1 MGDAGG
7 TTIALEGAAV
17 DVRADEG
24 KLQRRLGLVE
34 ASAII
39 VGTIIGT
46 GIFIVPNTIAR
57 QVETPGMVFAVWILA
72 GGLSFLGA
80 LTYAE
85 LGAAF
90 SRVGGEYVYLRL
102 AYGPLWGFL
111 YGWTQF
117 LVIKTGSIAA
127 LAAGF
132 AIYLGHFLPLSE
144 RAGKIVAIGCIL
156 ALSLVNSRG
165 VALGG
170 LVQAGLTALKV
181 ALILG
186 LVGLAFLLG
195 EGTTAHYRP
204 IAPEAVDGAWF
215 GRIGVAMVAALWA
228 YDGWNNV
235 NMVAGEIA
243 HPARTIPRALVL
255 GTLVVILVYL
265 LANLAYFYVLPIEAI
280 RASERV
286 AADAVGRV
294 LGPPGATI
302 VSLAILISILGAL
315 NGSILSGARIFYA
328 MAADGLFFKSIALV
342 HDRFRV
348 PHAAIWAQAVWAS
361 LLAASGTYEQLFT
374 YVIFA
379 AWVFYGVTT
388 IGCLLLRRKFP
399 NVERPFRTP
408 GYPVSPLLFGGLA
421 LLLTVSTFVGA
432 PRESAIGVGIM
443 LSGWPAY
450 VLWKRRLAGKD
461 FARSI

>member
-1 MGDAGG
+1 M
-7 TTIALEGAAV
+7 TE
-17 DVRADEG
+17 E
-24 KLQRRLGLVE
+24 KLRRELGLRE
-34 ASAII
+34 ASAIV

-57 QVETPGMVFAVWILA
+57 QVEAPGLVFAVWILA
-72 GGLSFLGA
+72 GGLSLLGA

-90 SRVGGEYVYLRL
+90 SRVGGEYIYLRL

-144 RAGKIVAIGCIL
+144 RAGKAVAIASIL
-156 ALSLVNSRG
+156 LLSLVNSRG
-165 VALGG
+165 VRVGG
-170 LVQAGLTALKV
+170 LLQTGLTLLKV
-181 ALILG
+181 AIILG
-186 LVGLAFLLG
+186 IVGLAFIRA
-195 EGTTAHYRP
+195 EGTAAHYRP
-204 IAPEAVDGAWF
+204 ILPEGEREGWF
-215 GRIGVAMVAALWA
+215 GRFGLAMVAALWA

-235 NMVAGEIA
+235 TMVAGEVA
-243 HPARTIPRALVL
+243 HPARTIPRALVA

-265 LANLAYFYVLPIEAI
+265 LANLAYFYVLPTEAI

-286 AADAVGRV
+286 AADVVEHV
-294 LGPPGATI
+294 LGPPGAAI

-328 MAADGLFFKSIALV
+328 MAADGLFFKKVALV
-342 HDRFRV
+342 HERFRV
-348 PHAAIWAQAVWAS
+348 PHVAIWAQAVWAS

-379 AWVFYGVTT
+379 AWIFYGLTAV
-388 IGCLLLRRKFP
+388 GCLVLRRRCSEI
-399 NVERPFRTP
+399 ERPFRAP
-408 GYPVSPLLFGGLA
+408 GYPFSPLLFGGLA
-421 LLLTVSTFVGA
+421 LLLTVSAFVGA
-432 PRESAIGVGIM
+432 PRESAIGLGIM
-443 LSGWPAY
+443 LSGLPAY
-450 VLWKRRLAGKD
+450 TLWTRKLKGEAMSEPDLTPPASSG
-461 FARSI
+461 

>member
-1 MGDAGG
+1 M
-7 TTIALEGAAV
+7 AAPMPTPS
-17 DVRADEG
+17 EE
-24 KLQRRLGLVE
+24 KLQRGLGLKE

-57 QVETPGMVFAVWILA
+57 AVEAPGLVFAVWLLA
-72 GGLSFLGA
+72 GGLSLLGA
-80 LTYAE
+80 FTYAE

-144 RAGKIVAIGCIL
+144 RGSKITAIACL
-156 ALSLVNSRG
+156 LVLSLVNCRG
-165 VALGG
+165 VRVGG
-170 LVQAGLTALKV
+170 AVQAGLTVLKLT
-181 ALILG
+181 LILG
-186 LVGLAFLLG
+186 LVGLAFILG

-204 IAPEAVDGAWF
+204 MWPEMVRDNWF
-215 GRIGVAMVAALWA
+215 GRFGVAMVAALWA
-228 YDGWNNV
+228 YDGWNNI

-265 LANLAYFYVLPIEAI
+265 LANLAYFHVLPITAI
-280 RASERV
+280 QASERV
-286 AADAVGRV
+286 AAEAIERV
-294 LGPPGATI
+294 LGAPGATI

-328 MAADGLFFKSIALV
+328 MAADGLFFRPIARV
-342 HDRFRV
+342 HERFRV
-348 PHAAIWAQAVWAS
+348 PHVAILAQAAWAA

-379 AWVFYGVTT
+379 AWVFYGLTT
-388 IGCLLLRRKFP
+388 IGCLFLRWKFP
-399 NVERPFRTP
+399 EVERPFRTP
-408 GYPVSPLLFGGLA
+408 GYPVVPLLFGGLA
-421 LLLTVSTFVGA
+421 LVLTVSTFVGA
-432 PRESAIGVGIM
+432 PRESAIGLGIM
-443 LSGWPAY
+443 LSGLPAY
-450 VLWKRRLAGKD
+450 ALWKRKRPYEPDLTPHSAAG
-461 FARSI
+461 